1 MKSVRCLPALASTF
15 ALLLL
20 TGSGAKSLHADAF
33 QVKQIN
39 NVLGR
44 ILPSTHTHTH
54 THAYSSNHQNSP
66 LRHRYLNIPFRGGA
80 LSNRIQSPSPSKLHM
95 SGAPIIF
102 DNAPFTQSSLVI
114 LGANSVGF
122 LISLLTGSHLHLD
135 LLGTGAFAL
144 ASLPTLLS
152 SHCTSMR
159 VTLSSAAVV
168 TWGTKLASFLFF
180 RALKVKTDTRLDDT
194 LSTVSGTCEYNIIC
208 ILCILYIYSYE
219 YSYRLHVRV
228 GGIFSSLHFKKNHFY
243 IQL

>member
-1 MKSVRCLPALASTF
+1 MKSVKCLPALASTF

-20 TGSGAKSLHADAF
+20 TGSGTKSLHVDAF

-44 ILPSTHTHTH
+44 ILPSTHTHAHTH

-66 LRHRYLNIPFRGGA
+66 LRNRYLNIPFRGGA

-102 DNAPFTQSSLVI
+102 DNAPFTQSSLII
-114 LGANSVGF
+114 LGANAVGF
-122 LISLLTGSHLHLD
+122 FISLLTGSHLHLD

-208 ILCILYIYSYE
+208 IYI
-219 YSYRLHVRV
+219 
-228 GGIFSSLHFKKNHFY
+228 
-243 IQL
+243 

>member
-1 MKSVRCLPALASTF
+1 MKSVKCLPALASTF

-20 TGSGAKSLHADAF
+20 TGSGTKSLHVDAF

-44 ILPSTHTHTH
+44 ILPSTHTH
-54 THAYSSNHQNSP
+54 AYSSNHQNSP
-66 LRHRYLNIPFRGGA
+66 LRNRYLNIPFRGGA

-102 DNAPFTQSSLVI
+102 DNAPFTQSSLII
-114 LGANSVGF
+114 LGANAVGF
-122 LISLLTGSHLHLD
+122 FISLLTGSHLHLD

-194 LSTVSGTCEYNIIC
+194 LSTVSGTCEYIM
-208 ILCILYIYSYE
+208 YIY
-219 YSYRLHVRV
+219 L
-228 GGIFSSLHFKKNHFY
+228 
-243 IQL
+243 

>member
-20 TGSGAKSLHADAF
+20 TGSGTKSLHVDAF

-44 ILPSTHTHTH
+44 ILPSTHTH
-54 THAYSSNHQNSP
+54 AYSSNHQNSP
-66 LRHRYLNIPFRGGA
+66 LRNRYLNIPFRGGA
-80 LSNRIQSPSPSKLHM
+80 LSNRIQSSSPSKLHM
-95 SGAPIIF
+95 SAPIPVPIIF
-102 DNAPFTQSSLVI
+102 DNAPFTQSSLII
-114 LGANSVGF
+114 LGANAVGF
-122 LISLLTGSHLHLD
+122 FISLLTGSHLHLD

-208 ILCILYIYSYE
+208 IYI
-219 YSYRLHVRV
+219 
-228 GGIFSSLHFKKNHFY
+228 
-243 IQL
+243 